1 MASDRRQNFLLG
13 AGCAGALVLYAVVCG
28 ISGRMPPCPFR
39 WLTGL
44 QCPGCGS
51 QRAFRAL
58 LEGHPLEA
66 WSYNLLLPPLLVY
79 LGLIMLLPMLRNPAA
94 GKIHSRLTSPLSVF
108 ILLGTVILWGILRN
122 ILHI

>member
-79 LGLIMLLPMLRNPAA
+79 LGLILLLPLLRNPAA

>member
-1 MASDRRQNFLLG
+1 
-13 AGCAGALVLYAVVCG
+13 
-28 ISGRMPPCPFR
+28 MPPCPFR

-79 LGLIMLLPMLRNPAA
+79 LGLILLLPLLRNPAA